1 MFSDDLLTIIF
12 SDSRLCNIPLEF
24 QSTVVHVVEDAMQK
38 RFYTDKS
45 DLSKEQILD
54 DVCGG

>member
-12 SDSRLCNIPLEF
+12 SDKRLCNIPLEF

-38 RFYTDKS
+38 RFYTDNLE
-45 DLSKEQILD
+45 LSKEQILD

>member
-24 QSTVVHVVEDAMQK
+24 QSTIVHVVEDAIQK
-38 RFYTDKS
+38 RFYTDAKE
-45 DLSKEQILD
+45 LSKEQILD
-54 DVCGG
+54 DVCGS

>member
-1 MFSDDLLTIIF
+1 MFSDELLTIIF
-12 SDSRLCNIPLEF
+12 SDGRLCNIPLEF

-38 RFYTDKS
+38 RFYTDNLE
-45 DLSKEQILD
+45 LSKEQILD